1 MNTKYL
7 ILFAFFFFIN
17 TSCFSQNNG
26 AVMNAKNKKQKIA
39 LNTTID
45 RVQKTMNELHNPNGK
60 KVLVVMHRGDWRNYP
75 ENSILSLKGAIE
87 IGTDIVETDV
97 ALTKDGVPII
107 MHDKTVDR
115 TTTGKGD
122 VNTFTLDS
130 LMTLNLRNGYGV
142 ATIYK
147 VPTLKEFMETAKGKV
162 VINLDKCYGIFN
174 EIYEVLKETGTIN
187 HVVMKGPASYEDFLK
202 KYPNSNK
209 GISYMTVVEFSKKD
223 HPKLITN
230 PAEGTAPVAYEL
242 IFSKDT
248 VSELNELNELKK
260 NGSRVWVNSLW
271 GALCGNHDD
280 DKALTDISGSY
291 GWLIEKGFNMI
302 QTDRP
307 QLLLNYLRSKGL
319 HD

>member
-1 MNTKYL
+1 MKTKYL
-7 ILFAFFFFIN
+7 LSLVIILLIN
-17 TSCFSQNNG
+17 TSCFAQNNR
-26 AVMNAKNKKQKIA
+26 AVLNSKKKKEKTE
-39 LNTTID
+39 LNSTID
-45 RVQKTMNELHNPNGK
+45 RTQKTMLELHNSNSK
-60 KVLVVMHRGDWRNYP
+60 NVLVVMHRGDWRNYP

-97 ALTKDGVPII
+97 SLTKDGIPVI

-122 VNTFTLDS
+122 VSSFTLDS
-130 LMTLNLRNGYGV
+130 LKTLHLRNGYGV

-147 VPTLKEFMETAKGKV
+147 VPTLKEFMEVAKGKV
-162 VINLDKCYGIFN
+162 VVNLDKCYGIFN

-187 HVVMKGPASYEDFLK
+187 QVIMKGNASYEDFLK

-209 GISYMTVVEFSKKD
+209 GISYMTVAELSKKD
-223 HPKLITN
+223 QAKLITDSTN
-230 PAEGTAPVAYEL
+230 GFIPVAYE
-242 IFSKDT
+242 IVFSKDT
-248 VSELNELNELKK
+248 VSELNELDKLKK

-280 DKALTDISGSY
+280 DRALTDINGSY

>member
-7 ILFAFFFFIN
+7 LFLAFFLLIN
-17 TSCFSQNNG
+17 TSCRSQNNVG
-26 AVMNAKNKKQKIA
+26 
-39 LNTTID
+39 LNTKKSKEKIELNSTVD
-45 RVQKTMNELHNPNGK
+45 RTLNTMKELHNSNSK
-60 KVLVVMHRGDWRNYP
+60 KVLVIMHRGDWRNYP
-75 ENSILSLKGAIE
+75 ENSLLSLKGAIE

-97 ALTKDGVPII
+97 SLTKDGVPVI

-122 VNTFTLDS
+122 VRGFTLDS
-130 LMTLNLRNGYGV
+130 LKTLYLRNGYGA
-142 ATIYK
+142 ATVYK
-147 VPTLKEFMETAKGKV
+147 VPTLKEFMETSKGKV
-162 VINLDKCYGIFN
+162 VVNLDKCYGIFN
-174 EIYEVLKETGTIN
+174 EIYEVLKETGTVNQVI
-187 HVVMKGPASYEDFLK
+187 MKGNASYEDFLK
-202 KYPNSNK
+202 KYPNSNN

-223 HPKLITN
+223 QTKLISD
-230 PAEGTAPVAYEL
+230 PSKVSVPVAYEL
-242 IFSKDT
+242 VFSKDS
-248 VSELNELNELKK
+248 VNELNDLDLLKK

-280 DKALTDISGSY
+280 DKALTDINGSY
-291 GWLIEKGFNMI
+291 EWLIEKGFNMI